1 MSDFVPFRDPSWGQ
15 QLTSFSQDTPEALL
29 VLLHR
34 ERLRK
39 RREKTMT
46 EMFDLDLDPRL
57 IAR

>member
-1 MSDFVPFRDPSWGQ
+1 MSDSVPFRDSSWGQ
-15 QLTSFSQDTPEALL
+15 QLTSFSQDTHEAPL

-39 RREKTMT
+39 RPERTMT
-46 EMFDLDLDPRL
+46 EMFDLVLDPRL